1 MSKVIRELEERER
14 KAREVRRKM
23 ANWEFIDRQEPKV
36 KAALKFL
43 VETGDLRT
51 ASKLAGMNIDELA
64 SIAKRANIPSGP

>member
-1 MSKVIRELEERER
+1 MNFE

-43 VETGDLRT
+43 VEDGDLYV
-51 ASKLAGMNIDELA
+51 ASRIAGLKVEEMDEFR
-64 SIAKRANIPSGP
+64 IKANIPIVV

>member
-1 MSKVIRELEERER
+1 MNFE

-23 ANWEFIDRQEPKV
+23 ANWDFINRQEPKV

-51 ASKLAGMNIDELA
+51 ASKLAGMNVDEIA
-64 SIAKRANIPSGP
+64 SIAKKANIPSGP

>member
-64 SIAKRANIPSGP
+64 SIAKKANIPSGP

>member
-1 MSKVIRELEERER
+1 MSEVIRELEERER
-14 KAREVRRKM
+14 KAREVRREM

-64 SIAKRANIPSGP
+64 SIAKKANIPSGP

>member
-1 MSKVIRELEERER
+1 
-14 KAREVRRKM
+14 M

-64 SIAKRANIPSGP
+64 SIAKKANIPSGP